1 MATSETGT
9 AQTAPGPQNMTSAA
23 AAVTDGAGAPRVS
36 LDDKYTLPSGRI
48 YVTGTQALVRA
59 LLLQAEA
66 DRAAGLDTGGFVSGY
81 RGSPLGGVDQ
91 VLWQAKRHVD
101 KAGIVFNPGV
111 NEDLAATSVWGTQQ
125 LKVGGGSS
133 DKDGVFALWYGKGPG
148 VDRSGDAIKHG
159 NLAGTAPMGGV
170 VAVFGDDHTAKSST
184 VAHQSEPGLIAAHV
198 PILNPATIGELV
210 DYILAGFALSRASGC
225 WVGVKALADTVEG
238 SASIEIDPARH
249 RFRLPDDITPP
260 PGGLHIRWPDPPMDQ
275 EARQFRHKLPMVQ
288 AWVRAN
294 GLDRVTHDA
303 PRRRFGIIAVGKAWG
318 DVLEALDLL
327 GIDAER
333 LAAAGIVIY
342 KPALTWPLEPVNAV
356 RFARGLEEVLVV
368 EEKKAIVEEQ
378 LARLLYGLPDADRP
392 RLSGKTDAEGRPLF
406 QQDGALDPLAIA
418 RAIAVRFG
426 LDQASTALVTACGGA
441 TAGAASTGNEPP
453 VPGRSPWFCS
463 GCPHNSS
470 TKLPE
475 GSRALAGIGCHGMAI
490 YMPTRRTT
498 LWSHM
503 GAEGAAWIG
512 QAPFSKDAHIF
523 QNLGDGT
530 YFHSGLLAIRAA
542 IAAKVNITYKIL
554 YNDAVAMTGGQ
565 PVDGQLLPWQISQQV
580 TAEGAAQVIV
590 VTDEPDKYPA
600 GTPWARGV
608 TIRDRDELDEVQREL
623 RTMPGVTV
631 LLYDQT
637 CAAEKR
643 RRRKRGTMADPD
655 LRTFINPRVCEGCGD
670 CGTASNCVSVK
681 PLETSF
687 GRKRQIDQSSCNKDF
702 SCVDGFCPSFVTV
715 SGARPAKRP
724 APTPKVAAGQ
734 DQPAPDA
741 GLPQPT
747 IAPPETGR
755 ANILVTGIGGT
766 GIVTVG
772 ALIGMAAHIE
782 GRAVSVLDQT
792 GLAQK
797 NGAVTSHV
805 RVAPLSA
812 PPPGGRVP
820 PASLD
825 ALIAADMVV
834 AAGAEPRATYAAG
847 RTRGVANS
855 HVVPIASFAVQPDMD
870 MGEGVTAMA
879 VEASIG
885 RDALERIDATRIA
898 RALFGDSLYANPF
911 LLGMAWQKGL
921 VPVGLD
927 ALREAIRLNGQAVAM
942 NLLAFG
948 WGRKAAVDRAAV
960 LRAAGLDQP
969 ATATALPMIAG
980 GPDPERAALPDLV
993 DFYAGELTAYQ
1004 DAGYA
1009 ARYQAVVARVEA
1021 AERTLPGQGGDL
1033 RLTRTVARYL
1043 YKLMAYK
1050 DEYEVARLYTDG
1062 SFARALKA
1070 DLQGGRRI
1078 TLHLAPPILA
1088 RPDPVTGR
1096 PKKMT
1101 FGPWMLGAMRVLA
1114 AMKRLRG
1121 TAFDPFGRTAERR
1134 KERQLIEDYI
1144 ARIDSL
1150 LPRLTPATRD
1160 TIRDIAAVPERIR
1173 GYGHVKDSNLR
1184 TAEIEEKRLLARL
1197 DAGPDAARVAA
1208 E

>member
-1 MATSETGT
+1 MATSDTGT
-9 AQTAPGPQNMTSAA
+9 AEARSETSATTA
-23 AAVTDGAGAPRVS
+23 ATAAPKVT
-36 LDDKYTLPSGRI
+36 LDDKYTLPQGRI

-59 LLLQAEA
+59 LLLQAER
-66 DRAAGLDTGGFVSGY
+66 DRAAGLNTGGFVSGY

-91 VLWQAKRHVD
+91 ALWQARKHVD

-111 NEDLAATSVWGTQQ
+111 NEDLAATSIWGTQQ
-125 LKVGGGSS
+125 LHVGGGTS
-133 DKDGVFALWYGKGPG
+133 DKDGVFGLWYGKGPG
-148 VDRSGDAIKHG
+148 VDRSGDAIKHA
-159 NLAGTAPMGGV
+159 NLAGTAPVGGV

-198 PILNPATIGELV
+198 PVLNPATIGELV

-249 RFRLPDDITPP
+249 AFRLPDDVTPP
-260 PGGLHIRWPDPPMDQ
+260 PGGYHIRWPDPPVDQ

-303 PRRRFGIIAVGKAWG
+303 PRRRFGIVAVGKAWG

-327 GIDAER
+327 GVDEAR
-333 LAAAGIVIY
+333 LAAHGIAIY
-342 KPALTWPLEPVNAV
+342 KPALVWPLEPVNAV
-356 RFARGLEEVLVV
+356 RFARGLDEVLVV

-378 LARLLYGLPDADRP
+378 LARLLYGLPDAERP

-406 QQDGALDPLAIA
+406 PQDGALDPLDIA

-426 LDQASTALVTACGGA
+426 LDDASRALASACGGGA
-441 TAGAASTGNEPP
+441 AGAAASAGNEPP
-453 VPGRSPWFCS
+453 LPGRSPWFCS

-490 YMPTRRTT
+490 YMPNRRTT

-512 QAPFSKDAHIF
+512 QAPFSKDGHIF

-565 PVDGQLLPWQISQQV
+565 PVDGQLLPWQITRQV
-580 TAEGAAQVIV
+580 SAEGAARVVV

-600 GTPWARGV
+600 GTPWAEGV
-608 TIRDRDELDEVQREL
+608 TIRPRDELDQVQREL
-623 RTMPGVTV
+623 RETPGVTV

-655 LRTFINPRVCEGCGD
+655 LRAFINPRVCEGCGD
-670 CGTASNCVSVK
+670 CGTTSNCVSVK

-702 SCVDGFCPSFVTV
+702 SCVEGFCPSFVTV
-715 SGARPAKRP
+715 TGARPAKRAA
-724 APTPKVAAGQ
+724 APKPKAAGT
-734 DQPAPDA
+734 DGPAPDE
-741 GLPQPT
+741 GLPLPKV
-747 IAPPETGR
+747 PPAASGR

-766 GIVTVG
+766 GIVTIG

-805 RVAPLSA
+805 RVAPVTT

-834 AAGAEPRATYAAG
+834 AAGAEARATYAAG
-847 RTRGVANS
+847 RTRGVANT
-855 HVVPIASFAVQPDMD
+855 HVVPLASFAIQPDMKLGD
-870 MGEGVTAMA
+870 GATAMA

-911 LLGMAWQKGL
+911 LLGLAWQKGL
-921 VPVGLD
+921 VPVGLE
-927 ALREAIRLNGQAVAM
+927 ALREAVRLNGQAVAM
-942 NLLAFG
+942 NLQAFA

-969 ATATALPMIAG
+969 ATETALPQVAG
-980 GPDPERAALPDLV
+980 GPDPETAPLPELV
-993 DFYAGELTAYQ
+993 AFYADELVRYQ
-1004 DAGYA
+1004 DSAYA
-1009 ARYQAVVARVEA
+1009 ARYRSVVERVEA
-1021 AERTLPGQGGDL
+1021 AERALLPGGGDL
-1033 RLTRTVARYL
+1033 RLARAVARAL
-1043 YKLMAYK
+1043 FKLMAYK

-1070 DLQGGRRI
+1070 ELDGGRRI
-1078 TLHLAPPILA
+1078 TLHLAPPILSK
-1088 RPDPVTGR
+1088 PDPVTGKPR
-1096 PKKMT
+1096 KT
-1101 FGPWMLGAMRVLA
+1101 SFGPWMFSAMRLLA
-1114 AMKRLRG
+1114 RMKRLRG
-1121 TAFDPFGRTAERR
+1121 TALDPFGRTAERR
-1134 KERQLIEDYI
+1134 AERALIEAYI
-1144 ARIDSL
+1144 SRIDGL
-1150 LPRLTPATRD
+1150 LPRLTTANRD
-1160 TIRDIAAVPERIR
+1160 LIRDIAAVPEKIR
-1173 GYGHVKDSNLR
+1173 GYGHIKESAMR
-1184 TAEIEEKRLLARL
+1184 TAEVEEKRLLARL
-1197 DAGPDAARVAA
+1197 DAGPEASRAAA